1 MCPRMLDMN
10 LALSGNGLYTNFVDI
25 NRYNILYYRCK
36 IRNPPVPRNYE
47 YSYSYFHN
55 EFPLTTRQCFWYNK
69 LHKMYCGLLPHFLAS
84 YFIRFKNVMF
94 HIIGISFLQILV

>member
-47 YSYSYFHN
+47 Y
-55 EFPLTTRQCFWYNK
+55 TRIST
-69 LHKMYCGLLPHFLAS
+69 AS
-84 YFIRFKNVMF
+84 SR
-94 HIIGISFLQILV
+94 